1 MAHQQDEHYEAI
13 ASNYERAWFY
23 EEKTP
28 YQHWLVETLLPR
40 LQATPTTRVVDLG
53 GGTGNFSAALHRACD
68 LQQRI
73 LCVDPSAGLLA
84 QAQTHP
90 EVEPVLADGLAFAG
104 RADQAYDRLLLKEV
118 VHHFPQAEL
127 GTLFA
132 GAHCQLRA
140 GGRLVIMTRPQ
151 DSSHYPFF
159 QGAHQAWAAAQLH
172 ERVYVAALEAI
183 GFAVTLEQADFT
195 VEMPLS
201 RWLGMVKGQFWSNL
215 HGFTE
220 AEMAAGVEEIRAKA
234 MEGKEGEE
242 DPIISFPDRIV
253 FITGSKA

>member
-1 MAHQQDEHYEAI
+1 MAHQHDDHYDAI
-13 ASNYERAWFY
+13 ASQYQRAWFY
-23 EEKTP
+23 EEGTD
-28 YQHWLVETLLPR
+28 YQGWLVATLVPR
-40 LQATPTTRVVDLG
+40 LQASPSSRVVDLG
-53 GGTGNFSAALHRACD
+53 GGTGNFSAALHRACG
-68 LQQRI
+68 LRQFI

-90 EVEPVLADGLAFAG
+90 EVEPVLADGLGFVG

-118 VHHFPQAEL
+118 VHHFPQTDL
-127 GTLFA
+127 GTLFT
-132 GAHCQLRA
+132 GAHRQLRD

-172 ERVYVAALEAI
+172 ERVYVAALEVS
-183 GFAVTLEQADFT
+183 GFAVALEQADFT

-220 AEMAAGVEEIRAKA
+220 DEMAAGVEEIRAKA
-234 MEGKEGEE
+234 VAGKEGEE

-253 FITGSKA
+253 FITGSKP